1 MMVTHIGRL
10 LTVGAT
16 VMLVAGVVAAQD
28 AKPEPAQIPEPV
40 KQAIQA
46 NKPGA
51 QIDKLEVEKES
62 GITLYDIEFKD
73 GKGEIEVAADGTV
86 MDVTDIVDAKD
97 VPEPA
102 AAAIRT
108 AAKGQAVKQFERS
121 EVRAE
126 IVKNGGKGRI
136 SKLSTPKY
144 VYRSRV
150 DQGRGRS
157 HCRRKGDQGW
167 QVISIE
173 SRARSAAD
181 FSSEIRRRAM
191 EKG

>member
-1 MMVTHIGRL
+1 MMLTHIGRL
-10 LTVGAT
+10 LTVGTA
-16 VMLVAGVVAAQD
+16 VILVAGVAAAQG
-28 AKPEPAQIPEPV
+28 AKHQPAQIPEPV

-51 QIDKLEVEKES
+51 EIDKLEVEKES

-102 AAAIRT
+102 AAAIKT

-126 IVKNGGKGRI
+126 IVKDGGKGRV
-136 SKLSTPKY
+136 SKLSTIKY
-144 VYRSRV
+144 VYEAELT
-150 DQGRGRS
+150 
-157 HCRRKGDQGW
+157 KGEVEVTPDGK
-167 QVISIE
+167 VI
-173 SRARSAAD
+173 
-181 FSSEIRRRAM
+181 
-191 EKG
+191 KVGK